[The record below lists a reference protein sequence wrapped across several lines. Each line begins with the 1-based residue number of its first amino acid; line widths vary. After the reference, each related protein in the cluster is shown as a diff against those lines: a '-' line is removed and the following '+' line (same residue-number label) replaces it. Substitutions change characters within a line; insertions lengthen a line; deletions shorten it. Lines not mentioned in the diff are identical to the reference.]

1 MKKIIFILVVMI
13 VGFVCFSIYR
23 HPFTSENVDEVSCDE
38 LFCQYYSDADD
49 ILSTMSLEEKI
60 GQLFF
65 VRYDASSVNDEVSTY
80 YPGGYVLFA
89 KDFSDHTKEDM
100 ILELDNLQEHSMI
113 PLALAVDEE
122 GGIVTRV
129 SRYPAFRYTPFSSPQ
144 DIFADG
150 GYEALEQTEKEKAEL
165 LLSLGLN
172 VNLAPVADVSVNPDD
187 FIYSRSFGKDAKET
201 ATYIGNMVS
210 YANDAGISSCLKHFP
225 GYGNNADTHTGSAI
239 DSRSYDSFLESDFL
253 PFEEGIRKKVPM
265 ILVSHNIMQSVD
277 DVYPSSLSRKVISI
291 LRNDF
296 GFSGIVITDD
306 LAMGAIDEY
315 RENSCVTCL
324 AVNAGNDVMIVTD
337 FVESYQ
343 ELMAAVQNKEV
354 PIKRINR
361 AVERILAWKIAYHII
376 DKDKDNIS
384 NSYNF
389 E

>member
-1 MKKIIFILVVMI
+1 MKKIIFLVI
-13 VGFVCFSIYR
+13 FLFVLGICYFVYQ
-23 HPFTSENVDEVSCDE
+23 HPFTSNSVVIEEKCDE
-38 LFCQYYSDADD
+38 LFCRYYDDAHTIMSD
-49 ILSTMSLEEKI
+49 MSLEEKI

-65 VRYDASSVNDEVSTY
+65 VRYDASSVNDELSTY

-100 ILELDNLQEHSMI
+100 ILELKNLQEHSRI

-129 SRYPAFRYTPFSSPQ
+129 SRYPAFRDTPFSSPQ

-210 YANDAGISSCLKHFP
+210 YANNAGISSCLKHFP
-225 GYGNNADTHTGSAI
+225 GYGNNTDTHTGSAI

-253 PFEEGIRKKVPM
+253 PFEEGIKKKVPM

-291 LRNDF
+291 LRNDLD
-296 GFSGIVITDD
+296 FSGIVITDD

-315 RENSCVTCL
+315 RENYCVTCL

-343 ELMAAVQNKEV
+343 ELMAAVQNKDV
-354 PIKRINR
+354 SIKKINR

-376 DKDKDNIS
+376 DKDNIS
-384 NSYNF
+384 NQSNY

>member
-1 MKKIIFILVVMI
+1 MKKIIFLVI
-13 VGFVCFSIYR
+13 FLFVLGICYFVYQ
-23 HPFTSENVDEVSCDE
+23 HPFTSNSVVIEEKCDE
-38 LFCQYYSDADD
+38 LFCRYYDDAHTIMSD
-49 ILSTMSLEEKI
+49 MSLEEKI

-100 ILELDNLQEHSMI
+100 ILELKNLQEHSTI

-129 SRYPAFRYTPFSSPQ
+129 SRYPAFRDTPFSSPQ

-210 YANDAGISSCLKHFP
+210 YANDVGISSCLKHFP

-291 LRNDF
+291 LRNDL

-315 RENSCVTCL
+315 RENYCVTCL

-343 ELMAAVQNKEV
+343 ELMAAVQNKDV
-354 PIKRINR
+354 SIKKINR

-376 DKDKDNIS
+376 DKDNIS
-384 NSYNF
+384 NQSNY

>member
-1 MKKIIFILVVMI
+1 MKKIIFLVI
-13 VGFVCFSIYR
+13 FLFVLGVCYFVYQ
-23 HPFTSENVDEVSCDE
+23 HPFTSNSVVVEEECDE
-38 LFCQYYSDADD
+38 LFCRYYDDARTIMAD
-49 ILSTMSLEEKI
+49 MSLEEKI

-100 ILELDNLQEHSMI
+100 ILELKNLQEHSTI

-129 SRYPAFRYTPFSSPQ
+129 SRYPAFRDTPFSSPQ

-210 YANDAGISSCLKHFP
+210 YANDVGISSCLKHFP
-225 GYGNNADTHTGSAI
+225 L
-239 DSRSYDSFLESDFL
+239 FL
-253 PFEEGIRKKVPM
+253 
-265 ILVSHNIMQSVD
+265 
-277 DVYPSSLSRKVISI
+277 
-291 LRNDF
+291 
-296 GFSGIVITDD
+296 
-306 LAMGAIDEY
+306 
-315 RENSCVTCL
+315 
-324 AVNAGNDVMIVTD
+324 
-337 FVESYQ
+337 
-343 ELMAAVQNKEV
+343 
-354 PIKRINR
+354 
-361 AVERILAWKIAYHII
+361 
-376 DKDKDNIS
+376 
-384 NSYNF
+384 
-389 E
+389 

>member
-1 MKKIIFILVVMI
+1 MKKIIFLVI
-13 VGFVCFSIYR
+13 FLFVLGICYFVYQ
-23 HPFTSENVDEVSCDE
+23 HPFTSNSVVVEEKCDE
-38 LFCQYYSDADD
+38 LFCRYYDDAHTIMSD
-49 ILSTMSLEEKI
+49 MSLEEKI

-100 ILELDNLQEHSMI
+100 ILELKNLQEHSTI

-129 SRYPAFRYTPFSSPQ
+129 SRYPAFRDTPFSSPQ

-210 YANDAGISSCLKHFP
+210 YANNAGISSCLKHFP
-225 GYGNNADTHTGSAI
+225 GYGNNTDTHTGSAI

-253 PFEEGIRKKVPM
+253 PFEEGIKKKVPM

-291 LRNDF
+291 LRNDL

-315 RENSCVTCL
+315 RENYCVTCL

-343 ELMAAVQNKEV
+343 ELMDAVQNKDVSIE
-354 PIKRINR
+354 KINQ

-376 DKDKDNIS
+376 DKDNIS
-384 NSYNF
+384 NSSDY